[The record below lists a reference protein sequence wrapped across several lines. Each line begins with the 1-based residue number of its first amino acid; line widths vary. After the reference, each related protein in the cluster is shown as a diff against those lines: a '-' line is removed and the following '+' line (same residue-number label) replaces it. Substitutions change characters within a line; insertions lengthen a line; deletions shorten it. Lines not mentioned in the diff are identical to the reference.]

1 MAPKKKAQQGAST
14 KPITSPQPVRQP
26 PNWPSFT
33 PLIPEADLALKDML
47 PGQVVTIPNFWTAT
61 LCKTYV
67 SFLSSLPL
75 TTTPGKPKKGDAVR
89 VNDRF
94 QIDDAAFAERLWSET
109 ALKNLVTGIAEEGA
123 LGLTEAQRKE
133 LWGGDVV
140 GLNPNIRIY
149 RYSKGQFFEQ
159 HCMSWPRSDSS
170 NCTREWIALTD
181 PDDDSNNVTIPG
193 SSPIPTRTTWT
204 LLLYLTS
211 PATGCIGGETVFY
224 PDPPK
229 KKSRDAPPEPIVAEL
244 EVGLALLHRHG
255 TDCMLHEGREV
266 TQGEKWVIR
275 SDLCVRR

>member
-1 MAPKKKAQQGAST
+1 MPPKGKKKDPAPAAS
-14 KPITSPQPVRQP
+14 KVAPTSSTEQKP
-26 PNWPSFT
+26 PNWPPFR
-33 PLIPEADLALKDML
+33 PLIPSSDLSLQEVL
-47 PGQVVTIPNFWTAT
+47 PGQIVTIPNFWPSS

-75 TTTPGKPKKGDAVR
+75 ATTPGKPKKGDAVR

-94 QIDDAAFAERLWSET
+94 QLQDPVFAKRLWEET
-109 ALKNLVTGIAEEGA
+109 CLKDLVLGTVKTEDGMNLSPEE
-123 LGLTEAQRKE
+123 RRD

-149 RYSKGQFFEQ
+149 RYSQGQFFDQ
-159 HCMSWPRSDSS
+159 HY
-170 NCTREWIALTD
+170 
-181 PDDDSNNVTIPG
+181 DDFNNVMIPG
-193 SSPIPTRTTWT
+193 TPAIQAQTTWT

-229 KKSRDAPPEPIVAEL
+229 KSSKKDPPPEPLAVGL

-255 TDCMLHEGREV
+255 ADCMLHEGREV
-266 TQGEKWVIR
+266 LAGEKWVIR